1 MENPRIS
8 ITDGTVRINDL
19 EIVRRDIADFLGK
32 IPEDERESAFIRAV
46 EVGVFCLE
54 RAQTSQETEFV
65 RRQVEGL
72 ISKVE
77 RATEKIPETIQ
88 ADLLAKIGADDG
100 QVLAPI
106 KTAVSEVSN
115 TLNGRIKEVKD
126 LLSGEIDPAK
136 ETTVLGKALR
146 SLRDMLDPQRTD
158 SVQGAIQS
166 ALARITTE
174 DGALAKAVKSV
185 VSEAVLPLVNQ
196 VSDLSK
202 EVRGQEAAA
211 EALSQTAAKGGT
223 YEEEVVSRLQAWAPT
238 VGAQIEYVGV
248 DNKPGDVLVTLSTS
262 PLADTQMRLV
272 IEVRDRQSPKGRK
285 QVSDDLATAMAERSA
300 TSALYLSRNADGFGK
315 EIGEWAEGQG
325 ELGLWVACTD
335 AHLSTAIRFLIVQ
348 ERSKELRAKAPEV
361 DAASI
366 AAQIQRIRTTLER
379 VKNINRC
386 LTDVRSGADSIKDQA
401 EGLRDEI
408 RDALANIEE
417 AIRIQAS
424 KVPQANAA

>member
-1 MENPRIS
+1 MEKPRIS
-8 ITDGTVRINDL
+8 ITDGSVRITDL

-32 IPEDERESAFIRAV
+32 VFEAERESAFIRAV

-54 RAQTSQETEFV
+54 RAQTGQDTDFV

-77 RATEKIPETIQ
+77 TATEKIPERIQ
-88 ADLLAKIGADDG
+88 TDLLATVGADDG

-106 KTAVSEVSN
+106 KTVVSEVSI
-115 TLNGRIKEVKD
+115 TLNDRIREVKD

-185 VSEAVLPLVNQ
+185 VSEAVGPLVNQ

-211 EALSQTAAKGGT
+211 EALAQTAAKGGT

-248 DNKPGDVLVTLSTS
+248 DNKPGDVLVRLSKS
-262 PLADTQMRLV
+262 PLADTHMKLI

-300 TSALYLSRNADGFGK
+300 SSALYLSRNADGFGR
-315 EIGEWAEGQG
+315 EIGEWAEGES
-325 ELGLWVACTD
+325 ELGSWVACTD

-348 ERSKELRAKAPEV
+348 GKLKELRTTAPEV

-366 AAQIQRIRTTLER
+366 VAQIQRIRTSLER
-379 VKNINRC
+379 VKHINRC
-386 LTDVRSGADSIKDQA
+386 LTNVKSGADSIKDEA
-401 EGLRDEI
+401 EGLRDEV
-408 RDALANIEE
+408 RDALTNIEE
-417 AIRIQAS
+417 AIRIQTS
-424 KVPQANAA
+424 NVKPANAA